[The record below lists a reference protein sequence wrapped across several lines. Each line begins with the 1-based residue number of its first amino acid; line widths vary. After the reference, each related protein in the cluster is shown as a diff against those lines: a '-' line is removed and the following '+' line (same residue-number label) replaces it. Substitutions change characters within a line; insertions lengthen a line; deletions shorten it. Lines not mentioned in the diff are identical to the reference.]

1 MITDD
6 FPPSPGCDNRLGG
19 SGTAAVREGR
29 PGGRLAGGRKAR
41 LVGGRQV
48 ASEGWGMGGT
58 SPSTLGSGGDEEVQQ
73 TVSPPH
79 LKS

>member
-1 MITDD
+1 MTT
-6 FPPSPGCDNRLGG
+6 GL
-19 SGTAAVREGR
+19 AAVKQLLCGRGR

-58 SPSTLGSGGDEEVQQ
+58 SPSTLGSGGDGEVQQ
-73 TVSPPH
+73 TISPPH